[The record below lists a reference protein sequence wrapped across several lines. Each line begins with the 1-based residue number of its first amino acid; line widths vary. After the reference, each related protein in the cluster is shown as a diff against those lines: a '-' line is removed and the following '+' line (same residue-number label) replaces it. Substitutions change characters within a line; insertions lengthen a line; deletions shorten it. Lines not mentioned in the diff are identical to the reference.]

1 MLFKRFTNKNVCGS
15 LVEGKMEKRRFSR
28 VPFHAP
34 VFVTTKGKTYSGEL
48 ENVCHGGMFVK
59 TYGDFNSG
67 DQVIVSVNFQEG
79 SSQLS
84 VTLPGK
90 VARQTGDGV
99 ALHSPH
105 IDTHSLIHFE
115 YLLASNNQDEQLMTD
130 FIDYVTTQQD
140 RRLL

>member
-1 MLFKRFTNKNVCGS
+1 
-15 LVEGKMEKRRFSR
+15 MEKRKFSR

-34 VFVTTKGKTYSGEL
+34 VYVSSRGKTYAGEV

-67 DQVIVSVNFQEG
+67 EQILVSVNFQEG

-84 VTLPGK
+84 VTMPGT
-90 VARQTGDGV
+90 VARQTSDGI

-105 IDTHSLIHFE
+105 IDTHALIHFE
-115 YLLASNNQDEQLMTD
+115 YMLATNSDKREQLMTD
-130 FIDYVTTQQD
+130 FIDYVTSQQE
-140 RRLL
+140 RHLL

>member
-1 MLFKRFTNKNVCGS
+1 
-15 LVEGKMEKRRFSR
+15 MEKRQFSR

-34 VFVTTKGKTYSGEL
+34 VFVSSRGKTYTGEI

-59 TYGDFNSG
+59 TFGDFTSD
-67 DQVIVSVNFQEG
+67 DQVLVSVNLQEG
-79 SSQLS
+79 KSRLS
-84 VTLPGK
+84 VTMPGK
-90 VARQTGDGV
+90 IARQTSDGV

-115 YLLASNNQDEQLMTD
+115 YLLASTSNKQEQLMTE

-140 RRLL
+140 RHLM